1 MRLSYIKS
9 DIKELQKCKTGLFF
23 PLNLF
28 CEKYFSL
35 KVYYICLADLLLDL
49 LLLFLSEL
57 RHFNIFSVLISSAAN
72 IAKCN
77 SRKQKLFSVLSHL
90 QRCKWVLRLKGL
102 GTAAL

>member
-57 RHFNIFSVLISSAAN
+57 RHFNIFSVLISSVN
-72 IAKCN
+72 IDRYN
-77 SRKQKLFSVLSHL
+77 LHKQKLFEVVNFKS
-90 QRCKWVLRLKGL
+90 LKGS
-102 GTAAL
+102 